1 MRHAINSIKL
11 VKNLLNTSLISASAF
26 AAAYSQCAL
35 AQENFKVGGEIKKA
49 NNFNDVSA
57 NINSG
62 LSTFKS
68 LAIGFAAVAGT
79 VLIATSLFNLY
90 KASKDPSHQVKP
102 MAGVVGLVIG
112 GLLVAVSAVV
122 GISSNSV
129 VGAE

>member
-1 MRHAINSIKL
+1 MIKSIKTI
-11 VKNLLNTSLISASAF
+11 KSAFHTSIISMAAF
-26 AAAYSQCAL
+26 AAAYSQTTL
-35 AQENFKVGGEIKKA
+35 AQENFKAGGEIVKA
-49 NNFNDVSA
+49 KNFNDVSA

-62 LSTFKS
+62 LTTFKS

-79 VLIATSLFNLY
+79 VLIANSLFNLY

-102 MAGVVGLVIG
+102 IAGIVGLVIG

-129 VGAE
+129 VGE